1 MRHFLVAATMILGAL
16 IITFGTASVLQGVA
30 TAHVTNAP
38 EPFVV
43 EAVRPTTAKP
53 VATKERITQ
62 ARERLRTEAQVAS
75 W

>member
-30 TAHVTNAP
+30 TAHVASP
-38 EPFVV
+38 SSEPFVV
-43 EAVRPTTAKP
+43 EAVRPSAKP
-53 VATKERITQ
+53 VGTKERVTQ
-62 ARERLRTEAQVAS
+62 ARERIRSDAQVAS

>member
-16 IITFGTASVLQGVA
+16 IVTFGTASVLQGVA
-30 TAHVTNAP
+30 TAHVSTPA

-43 EAVRPTTAKP
+43 EAVRPAVKQ
-53 VATKERITQ
+53 AGTKERVTQ
-62 ARERLRTEAQVAS
+62 ARERIRSDAQVAS